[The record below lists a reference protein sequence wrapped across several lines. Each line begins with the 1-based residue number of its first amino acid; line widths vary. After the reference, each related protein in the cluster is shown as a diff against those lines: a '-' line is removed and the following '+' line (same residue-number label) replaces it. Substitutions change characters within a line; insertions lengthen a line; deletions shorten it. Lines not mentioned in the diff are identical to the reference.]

1 MAQDISKQI
10 AQAETRLF
18 FAIKNQP
25 VLVPKVVLEESE
37 MIKSNAFA
45 DALDFQNSDIE
56 NVRSVIKSQK
66 SSIVDKSNTFLGS
79 KVLVH

>member
-45 DALDFQNSDIE
+45 DALDF
-56 NVRSVIKSQK
+56 
-66 SSIVDKSNTFLGS
+66 
-79 KVLVH
+79 